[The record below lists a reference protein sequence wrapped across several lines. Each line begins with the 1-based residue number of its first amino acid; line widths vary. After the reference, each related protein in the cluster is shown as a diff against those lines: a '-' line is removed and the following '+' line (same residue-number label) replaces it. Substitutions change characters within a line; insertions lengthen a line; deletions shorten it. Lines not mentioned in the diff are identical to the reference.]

1 MPEIILNV
9 PDSMP
14 IALRISRDR
23 LGGELLLAAAVKLFE
38 AGRLSSGS
46 AAELAGLPKPV
57 FLQKLGDFGVTTFK
71 QNTDE
76 LAEELA
82 NA

>member
-14 IALRISRDR
+14 IALRISQDR